1 VRSGWWVF
9 RGNIER
15 QRVESAEFRADQAVP
30 MSEQLVPPTEQGHA
44 LVRSA
49 IIGAFRIWLIKTSA
63 SLMAFKAS
71 SIQKHDSQHSPLSAS
86 RNGASCKADRVARD
100 RDGVSQPW
108 AGRLLVFAGPLSR
121 VAAFATSLP
130 PCCHHG
136 DYLHCKCRWRCVATW

>member
-1 VRSGWWVF
+1 VF

-15 QRVESAEFRADQAVP
+15 RRVESAEFRADQAVP

-71 SIQKHDSQHSPLSAS
+71 SIQKHDSQHSPSPRPKTARPARLTASHGIGMAFLSP
-86 RNGASCKADRVARD
+86 GLDV
-100 RDGVSQPW
+100 
-108 AGRLLVFAGPLSR
+108 
-121 VAAFATSLP
+121 
-130 PCCHHG
+130 
-136 DYLHCKCRWRCVATW
+136 Y